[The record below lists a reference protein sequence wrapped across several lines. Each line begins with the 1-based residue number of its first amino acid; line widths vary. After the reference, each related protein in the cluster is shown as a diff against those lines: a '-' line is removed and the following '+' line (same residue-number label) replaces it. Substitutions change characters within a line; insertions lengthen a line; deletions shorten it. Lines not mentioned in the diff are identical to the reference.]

1 MGCDSPRTAFQLR
14 LISVE
19 QGSICAMKLDAA
31 FAGPKE
37 YSRLYHSKRVSGKKL
52 AKMGNDTFLHH
63 TLKDKIPSV

>member
-1 MGCDSPRTAFQLR
+1 
-14 LISVE
+14 
-19 QGSICAMKLDAA
+19 MKLDAA

-37 YSRLYHSKRVSGKKL
+37 YSRLYHSKRASGKKL